1 MKNNK
6 LFLTFLV
13 SLGLS
18 LAQIVLPPLREALAS
33 AGTLTLGIISED
45 SLESPFTYRN
55 EDVEKAITLFSGSG
69 KEFFSRALANSGR
82 YIDRVKAIFRA
93 EGIPEPL
100 AYLAMIESGF
110 NNNALSRASAV
121 GMWQFMS
128 ETGRG
133 YGLMIG
139 GHVDER
145 RDFIRATRAAA
156 VHLRDLYG
164 AFGDWYL
171 ALASYNAGAG
181 YIRAKMRQTGAGD
194 YWALAPHL
202 YTETQL
208 YVPRFLAACAIA
220 RNPGHFGFGAQ
231 QLRQPDHFER
241 VVVKNRS
248 TLAQLALLHGVP
260 VAAMARLNP
269 HLRSGIIPATREGLG
284 VNIPLENRTAWR
296 PLGVLAD
303 LIHGTPDNG

>member
-6 LFLTFLV
+6 LFTTFLI

-33 AGTLTLGIISED
+33 AGTVAMGIISED
-45 SLESPFTYRN
+45 SAESPFVYRN
-55 EDVEKAITLFSGSG
+55 EEVEKAIALFSGSG

-93 EGIPEPL
+93 EGVPEPL
-100 AYLAMIESGF
+100 AYLALIESGF

-128 ETGRG
+128 GTGRG
-133 YGLMIG
+133 YGLKIG

-156 VHLRDLYG
+156 VHLRDLHR

-171 ALASYNAGAG
+171 ALAAYNAGSG
-181 YIRAKMRQTGAGD
+181 YIKARMRQVGTED
-194 YWALAPHL
+194 YWVLAPHL

-220 RNPGHFGFGAQ
+220 KNPGHFGFDGHQ
-231 QLRQPDHFER
+231 GHPEHFHR
-241 VVVKNRS
+241 VVVRNNS

-260 VAAMARLNP
+260 VDAITRLNP
-269 HLRSGIIPATREGLG
+269 HLLSGIIPATDDGIG

-303 LIHGTPDNG
+303 LIHGNPDNG